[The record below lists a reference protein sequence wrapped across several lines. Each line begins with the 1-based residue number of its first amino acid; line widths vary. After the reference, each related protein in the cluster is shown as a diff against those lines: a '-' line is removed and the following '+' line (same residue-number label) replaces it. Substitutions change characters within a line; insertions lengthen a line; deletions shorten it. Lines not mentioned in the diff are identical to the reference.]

1 VLTVM
6 EGSDVLYSP
15 TCVEVLQSVVLPWSY
30 LCVCVCV
37 CVCYVRGSKKDGKG
51 EREGLD
57 NKLTKF

>member
-1 VLTVM
+1 MSSDSEHNRFSVLTVM

-37 CVCYVRGSKKDGKG
+37 TYAGVRKMEKEK
-51 EREGLD
+51 ERD
-57 NKLTKF
+57 